1 METEDKNMLYPV
13 SNQVGR
19 KDGYNDEEGFDNDDY
34 EYWLDEFSLLA
45 SDNGHNIGW
54 SKEGKA

>member
-19 KDGYNDEEGFDNDDY
+19 KDEYSDEGGFDNDDY
-34 EYWLDEFSLLA
+34 EYWLDEFSLVKRRQNL
-45 SDNGHNIGW
+45 
-54 SKEGKA
+54 